1 MPRDK
6 FRHLEH
12 ADLALAIEHRPHG
25 IVRIDHGSFL
35 FVLQAVLLD
44 VFPEFLGE
52 LRTREW
58 FRTDNGGEFIVRLY
72 RSHERGI
79 RLALG
84 RSFCF
89 GHRG

>member
-1 MPRDK
+1 MSRDE
-6 FRHLEH
+6 FGHLEH
-12 ADLALAIEHRPHG
+12 ADLALAIEYRPQS
-25 IVRIDHGSFL
+25 IVRINHGPFL
-35 FVLQAVLLD
+35 FVLQTILLD
-44 VFPEFLGE
+44 VIPEFFGE

-58 FRTDNGGEFIVRLY
+58 FRTDNGGKFIVRLY